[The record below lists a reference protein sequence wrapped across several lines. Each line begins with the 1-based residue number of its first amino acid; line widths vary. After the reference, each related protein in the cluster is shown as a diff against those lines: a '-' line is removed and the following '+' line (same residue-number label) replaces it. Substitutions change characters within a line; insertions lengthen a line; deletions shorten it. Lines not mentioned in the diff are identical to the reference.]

1 MTTPVAPAPVAER
14 IAPLRAV
21 VDTVLRDFGDL
32 GYLAPKGVLEVPVTV
47 GPVHRLRIEL
57 PRQFLHLQ
65 SVDLVTDDGSDATA
79 GATVTASSWYGTYGD
94 RFTPE
99 ALFDWDNPTGT
110 VVHTEKDDPSW
121 VEITFPS
128 PLRLTAVRLRNVNG
142 ETATRAARL
151 RVVAR
156 TRFRS
161 HVVFDGGRRHKEL
174 RSVAATM
181 PTGGDPDLE
190 ILRDV
195 LVDTASGSYQKGKEK
210 LGSADLDP
218 ALVTAF
224 RGLANERLLPSR
236 NLMWTIH
243 GPCRSFRFW
252 SDDEQLAYV
261 RFAAEV
267 VDVLRDLTPHVS
279 LGFGSVLSVVRDRAL
294 IPHDDDLDLIIGF
307 EPEEA
312 ATLADGLALVAS
324 FLTERGYAVRGN
336 WSAHRQVARTPKG
349 KHLDVFVGLFEGDA
363 ISWYPGT
370 RGALDRDTMY
380 PTAEAELLGV
390 PCRIPARPET
400 YLERLYG
407 PGWVSP
413 DPNFAHRWDRS
424 AYADLAGG
432 RPAPAPAPAAT
443 ASPAPPAASPT
454 G

>member
-1 MTTPVAPAPVAER
+1 MTTPVAPIPAADR
-14 IAPLRAV
+14 LAPLRPV
-21 VDTVLRDFGDL
+21 VDTVLRDFTDL
-32 GYLAPKGVLEVPVTV
+32 GYLAAKGVLEVPVTV
-47 GPVHRLRIEL
+47 GPVHRMRLEL

-65 SVDLVTDDGSDATA
+65 SIGFDTEEGSDATV
-79 GATVTASSWYGTYGD
+79 GAEVTASSWYGTYGE
-94 RFTPE
+94 RFSPE
-99 ALFDWDNPTGT
+99 ALFDWDHPSGT

-121 VEITFPS
+121 VEITFPT
-128 PLRLTAVRLRNVNG
+128 PVRLSAIRLRNIIG
-142 ETATRAARL
+142 ETSTRAAKL
-151 RVVAR
+151 RVIAR

-161 HVVFDGGRRHKEL
+161 HVLFDGGRRHKDL
-174 RSVAATM
+174 RAAAAGID
-181 PTGGDPDLE
+181 TGGDRDLE
-190 ILRDV
+190 VLRDV
-195 LVDTASGSYQKGKEK
+195 LVDTASGAYAKGKAT
-210 LGSADLDP
+210 LASSDLDADL
-218 ALVTAF
+218 VKAF
-224 RGLANERLLPSR
+224 RGLVNEKLLPSR
-236 NLMWTIH
+236 ELMWTIH

-252 SDDEQLAYV
+252 SEDEQLTYV
-261 RFAAEV
+261 SFASEV

-349 KHLDVFVGLFEGDA
+349 KHLDIFVGLFEGDA

-380 PTAEAELLGV
+380 PTAVADLLGV

-413 DPNFAHRWDRS
+413 DPNFAHRWDRA

-432 RPAPAPAPAAT
+432 PA
-443 ASPAPPAASPT
+443 ASPAPAEPSAD
-454 G
+454 